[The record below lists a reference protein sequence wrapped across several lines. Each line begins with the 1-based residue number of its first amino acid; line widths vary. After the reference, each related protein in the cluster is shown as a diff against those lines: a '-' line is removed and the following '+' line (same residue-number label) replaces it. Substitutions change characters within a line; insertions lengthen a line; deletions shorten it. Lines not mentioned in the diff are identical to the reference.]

1 MSAFVKMWAIVA
13 ALFVTMKVIVLL
25 ASRARL
31 APARTLAFFF
41 WPGMY
46 PSTFALPL
54 RQLDGV
60 EERAIR
66 GIRCVSLGALL
77 FILARS
83 LPLVAGIAVMLVA
96 LSLMLH
102 FGVFPIATATWRKAG
117 FDVDDVFRQP
127 WRSKSLAEFWSRRWN
142 VGFSEMLTITVSRP
156 VGKRLGRTAGI
167 AAAFLASGL
176 LHELAISV
184 PAGGGYGL
192 PTLYFALQGALVRA
206 GVRGRVATL
215 LAVALPVPLCFHAPF
230 VRAIVIPLLHR

>member
-1 MSAFVKMWAIVA
+1 MSAFAKMWAIVA
-13 ALFVTMKVIVLL
+13 ALFVTMKVLVLL
-25 ASRARL
+25 ASRVRL
-31 APARTLAFFF
+31 TPARTLAFFF

-60 EERAIR
+60 CERLMR
-66 GIRCVSLGALL
+66 GARNVALGATL
-77 FILARS
+77 FVAARY
-83 LPLVAGIAVMLVA
+83 LPLAAGLPVVLLA

-102 FGVFPIATATWRKAG
+102 FGIFPIATATWRRAG

-142 VGFSEMLTITVSRP
+142 VGFSEMLTILVSRP
-156 VGKRLGRTAGI
+156 VGKRLGRTAGMV
-167 AAAFLASGL
+167 AAFLASGL

-206 GVRGRVATL
+206 GVRGRLATL

>member
-1 MSAFVKMWAIVA
+1 MTAFVKMWVIVA
-13 ALFVTMKVIVLL
+13 ALFVTMKIVVLL
-25 ASRARL
+25 VSRVRL
-31 APARTLAFFF
+31 TPARTLAFFF
-41 WPGMY
+41 WPGMV
-46 PSTFALPL
+46 PSTFALP
-54 RQLDGV
+54 RRELDGV

-66 GIRCVSLGALL
+66 GIRNLSLGALL
-77 FILARS
+77 FVFGRS
-83 LPLVAGIAVMLVA
+83 LPFVAGITVVLVA
-96 LSLMLH
+96 LSLILH
-102 FGVFPIATATWRKAG
+102 FGIFPIATAAWRRAG

-167 AAAFLASGL
+167 VAAFLASGL

-215 LAVALPVPLCFHAPF
+215 LAVALPVPLCFHPPF
-230 VRAIVIPLLHR
+230 VRAIVIPLLNQ